1 MLRESYHEQK
11 HNFKVSFLVVN
22 AVQNEKNIVS
32 LSYEVLWI
40 PCLLFTRKADSHL
53 KLILQ
58 NFLFAAVSPEN
69 KLECLFLASTLALS
83 DIWIKSRSLPMQR
96 CNLICTPLARS
107 SKCFDKVVNNC
118 HGQALCLIFL
128 KVQRIRKKSFITT
141 APGSCQSTTCNSLS
155 INKQDKMKFFSVGPK
170 DQCC

>member
-1 MLRESYHEQK
+1 MLRQSYHEQK
-11 HNFKVSFLVVN
+11 PNFKVSFLVVN

-69 KLECLFLASTLALS
+69 KLECLFLANTSYVWYLY
-83 DIWIKSRSLPMQR
+83 QE
-96 CNLICTPLARS
+96 
-107 SKCFDKVVNNC
+107 
-118 HGQALCLIFL
+118 
-128 KVQRIRKKSFITT
+128 
-141 APGSCQSTTCNSLS
+141 
-155 INKQDKMKFFSVGPK
+155 
-170 DQCC
+170 